1 MGLRRRELARRV
13 LLLLFTALLAILLV
27 SSVKYLPSPQS
38 PHVPHTFFPKP
49 PLLTEESRFP
59 CLESSFP
66 SKQRK
71 RFVLLHGPD
80 WEIESVINP
89 KCLPEH
95 ELVFS
100 TQVGRHFLR
109 HPTTHRLRF
118 WVARKND
125 LICVKGW
132 DSSGDQQLDDT
143 ALELV
148 TNHHCENRRSKDC
161 RIQMPS
167 SALFRID

>member
-1 MGLRRRELARRV
+1 MRLHRGKLARRV
-13 LLLLFTALLAILLV
+13 LLFLLTALLAIVLFT
-27 SSVKYLPSPQS
+27 SVKYVQSPQP
-38 PHVPHTFFPKP
+38 PHVPHAFFPKP
-49 PLLTEESRFP
+49 PLLTEENRFH
-59 CLESSFP
+59 CLELRLS
-66 SKQRK
+66 SKQGK
-71 RFVLLHGPD
+71 RLVILHGAD

-100 TQVGRHFLR
+100 TQVGRQFLP
-109 HPTTHRLRF
+109 HPIKHRLRF
-118 WVARKND
+118 WITRKDD
-125 LICVKGW
+125 LIYVKGW

-161 RIQMPS
+161 GIQAPRPL
-167 SALFRID
+167 LFCID